1 MILIIANIYPLADG
15 GLQKIWQV
23 VTGKN
28 TSTDGRAHDAG
39 DVTPVSLGS
48 GDKSDEEAEKTKGV
62 SVGLVRA

>member
-1 MILIIANIYPLADG
+1 
-15 GLQKIWQV
+15 V